1 MELRME
7 EKVEFGLE
15 GFWGWIEVVWIGWVF
30 WEFSFL
36 EYWVR

>member
-1 MELRME
+1 MKNGMELRME

-30 WEFSFL
+30 LGVFVS
-36 EYWVR
+36 